1 MRNAYRPVL
10 TVALTVAISLV
21 VASLAQAQG
30 AGTAQGFG
38 GLSVGQLSTP
48 APSLGGT
55 ITVAVVQ
62 HVHLMGEAG
71 RLGNV
76 LPPLANAVFEVPG
89 VRVSALYAEGGVRAL
104 AGNQRSGV
112 RPYVEGTFGISRLN
126 ITSSRLGPVGNALL
140 SIGTAFLDRTS
151 PTIGAGGGVMAH
163 AGPLVFDLGYRY
175 KELLNTGT
183 LGTVLGLGGGLRTHD
198 VRAGIGVRF

>member
-1 MRNAYRPVL
+1 MRNPHRPVF
-10 TVALTVAISLV
+10 TVALTIALAFA
-21 VASLAQAQG
+21 VASLAHAQG

-48 APSLGGT
+48 APSVGGT
-55 ITVAVVQ
+55 ITVAVAQ
-62 HVHLMGEAG
+62 HVHLMGEVG

-89 VRVSALYAEGGVRAL
+89 VRVSAFYAEGGVRAL

-112 RPYVEGTFGISRLN
+112 RPYVEGTFGVSRLN
-126 ITSSRLGPVGNALL
+126 ITSSRLGTVGNALL